1 MADNLDPELIR
12 QLNENLQQLNTVLP
26 NLAKTMGTAGTTIK
40 SAGSATATELG
51 KVATSAAGV
60 TRAEEIRAEQEKKYA
75 ESMANFS
82 RSLSSATD
90 SVKGLG
96 KALLSTTQ
104 GFTKYGGA
112 LDSAGDAAFSLGKNF
127 GILGMALGGAVKAF
141 TMVAKAGLEQADN
154 TLKAVDD
161 MTKFGAAGQFTADR
175 FLSLAHEVGLTSKNL
190 NLLTKPLASMGNAL
204 ASLGADAGK
213 GAEAFTQMAAISKEE
228 RMRYSRL
235 GVSQEE
241 LLQNQADYV
250 SLQRASGMQ
259 ITEQMKR
266 DGSLRKASLEYT
278 DNLLE
283 LAAITGKNVD
293 TIKAEQAAAISR
305 EETLI
310 QTNIQQ
316 REINRLRASGT
327 EEDKARAKVLEDELK
342 ARNDLLATVKTQ
354 TGSEKLTDAV
364 ANFFA
369 TGAIN
374 EQNAFLVRMGVPLEE
389 FRERMARGEDVTSD
403 FMNALKKAGDETV
416 DSVGAAG
423 MLSKEV
429 REAFGL
435 EKEFLQFLAGRRDI
449 DEKGA
454 RDAAAAKIEAAKTE
468 GQDTSKDIRAT
479 LQETERTI
487 QIGLDKVVQEFN
499 PLMKGFGLA
508 TAAAGA
514 LAAAAGAA
522 ALALSKIAAVGA
534 LGGNIK
540 GDSRDALK
548 DKGKVTQGKDGRYRD
563 EKGRFTKPPEPE
575 PAKGAFGKAA
585 GALGKTIG
593 ILGKVAGP
601 VGALVGVVTSAS
613 DAVEGLE
620 KVEKEKQEGKITAK
634 EATVKKSEA
643 VGEGV
648 GGAAG
653 GAGGALAG
661 AVAGAALGSFVP
673 IIGTAIG
680 GIIGAAL
687 GGMGGQFLG
696 GMAGKGIGGVAGNAM
711 AKSDVKSLEI
721 KDGQYFING
730 LPVPKEVYLKAKKET
745 ADEKDVKNLEI
756 KDGKYYINAKPVT
769 KEEYEKAQ
777 KQTLDTSNIKT
788 LEIKDDKFYINGIPV
803 PKETYDN
810 AKDKTKNDKNIQN
823 YETKDNQ
830 YFINGIPVTKEIF
843 DKSKL
848 AEAAKEIKSVE
859 VIDDKYFV
867 NGKPVSKQIYE
878 EAKKLSEENKDAKN
892 LEVKD
897 ENYYINGIPVSKD
910 EYLKAKESIDK
921 KVSKISEPLN
931 IDTGSSMAGFELPQ
945 YAEGGITKGPT
956 IAGEAGP
963 EAVIPLSENRTVPV
977 DITGLY
983 NEKLLAE
990 ISSLRGM
997 VKLLKPDAKRA
1008 IDITP
1013 IQSIQELTDELLNE
1027 KEKELKT
1034 STELSKSFIDVDK
1047 VLGNVLVSFN
1057 KFNTQ
1062 LQDVNKEIENVEDKE
1077 SRFADILDNSTI
1089 EYSRAIKKLSDG
1101 IGIKVP
1107 EKPSTGIGL
1116 KAETTTATKGM
1127 EGALGTGL
1135 TIPKGEQQEKLFE
1148 ALKAQ
1153 GITGGAAQANI
1164 LAQVQAES
1172 GFKSRSENLN
1182 YSGKKLFELYGAGN
1196 KGGNKVRFQSLEE
1209 AEQLAAQ
1216 GPEAIGNL
1224 IYGGRMGNAAD
1235 EGYKY
1240 RGRGLIQ
1247 LTGKSNYEKFG
1258 KLLGID
1264 LVENP
1269 DLANDPDVA
1278 AKIAAAYFKEK
1289 EKRGV
1294 DLTDIAAVG
1303 KAVGYAGGQAETARR
1318 AQLAQGFM
1326 KGSETPQAADGG
1338 IFKGPNT
1345 GYPVT
1350 LHGEELVAPMNS
1362 LLKKL
1367 METPAETTTVAT
1379 ASAPVATENKDTAMT
1394 MEMMGLL
1401 ADKLDT
1407 MITKLEDSNSIQDKI
1422 LRYSQV

>member
-1 MADNLDPELIR
+1 VGKKMADNLDPELIR

-26 NLAKTMGTAGTTIK
+26 NLAKTAGAAGTKIK
-40 SAGSATATELG
+40 NAGTNAATGLG
-51 KVATSAAGV
+51 NVAASAASV
-60 TRAEEIRAEQEKKYA
+60 TKAEEIRAEQEKKYA
-75 ESMANFS
+75 EAMANFS
-82 RSLSSATD
+82 RSLNSATD

-161 MTKFGAAGQFTADR
+161 ITKFGAAGQFNADR

-190 NLLTKPLASMGNAL
+190 NLLTKPLASMSTAL
-204 ASLGADAGK
+204 TSLGADAGK

-228 RMRYSRL
+228 RMMYSRL

-241 LLQNQADYV
+241 LLQNQADFV

-293 TIKAEQAAAISR
+293 TIKAEQAAALSR

-342 ARNDLLATVKTQ
+342 ARNDLLTTVKAQ

-454 RDAAAAKIEAAKTE
+454 RDAAEAKIKAAGEE
-468 GQDTSKDIRAT
+468 GKDTAKDVRAT

-522 ALALSKIAAVGA
+522 AVALGKIAAVGA

-563 EKGRFTKPPEPE
+563 DKGRFVKAPDAETS
-575 PAKGAFGKAA
+575 KGMFNKA
-585 GALGKTIG
+585 GDALGKTLG
-593 ILGKVAGP
+593 VLGKVAAP
-601 VGALVGVVTSAS
+601 VGALVGVVSSAS
-613 DAVEGLE
+613 EAVEGLE
-620 KVEKEKQEGKITAK
+620 KVEKEKQEGKLTAK
-634 EATVKKSEA
+634 EATVKKSEV
-643 VGEGV
+643 VGEGAGGAIGGV
-648 GGAAG
+648 GGAW
-653 GAGGALAG
+653 
-661 AVAGAALGSFVP
+661 AGAATGAAIGSVVP
-673 IIGTAIG
+673 VIGTAIG

-687 GGMGGQFLG
+687 GTYLGKEVG
-696 GMAGKGIGGVAGNAM
+696 GMAGGGLGKIIGENLPKM
-711 AKSDVKSLEI
+711 AK
-721 KDGQYFING
+721 
-730 LPVPKEVYLKAKKET
+730 
-745 ADEKDVKNLEI
+745 
-756 KDGKYYINAKPVT
+756 
-769 KEEYEKAQ
+769 
-777 KQTLDTSNIKT
+777 
-788 LEIKDDKFYINGIPV
+788 
-803 PKETYDN
+803 
-810 AKDKTKNDKNIQN
+810 
-823 YETKDNQ
+823 
-830 YFINGIPVTKEIF
+830 
-843 DKSKL
+843 
-848 AEAAKEIKSVE
+848 
-859 VIDDKYFV
+859 
-867 NGKPVSKQIYE
+867 
-878 EAKKLSEENKDAKN
+878 
-892 LEVKD
+892 
-897 ENYYINGIPVSKD
+897 
-910 EYLKAKESIDK
+910 
-921 KVSKISEPLN
+921 
-931 IDTGSSMAGFELPQ
+931 
-945 YAEGGITKGPT
+945 GGITKGPT
-956 IAGEAGP
+956 IAGEEGP
-963 EAVIPLSENRTVPV
+963 EAVIPLSENRSVPV
-977 DITGLY
+977 DITGLH
-983 NEKLLAE
+983 NEKLLEEISNLSGMIKFLKSDDHIEINKNESASFTAE
-990 ISSLRGM
+990 IEKMKNLLGVQTQEATRRG
-997 VKLLKPDAKRA
+997 LDAKSV

-1013 IQSIQELTDELLNE
+1013 IQSIQELTHELLSE
-1027 KEKELKT
+1027 KEKELKI
-1034 STELSKSFIDVDK
+1034 STDLSKSFIDVDK
-1047 VLGNVLVSFN
+1047 VLGNVLVTFN

-1062 LQDVNKEIENVEDKE
+1062 LQDVNQEIENVEDKE
-1077 SRFADILDNSTI
+1077 SRFADIIDSSTT
-1089 EYSRAIKKLSDG
+1089 EYSNAIKKLSDSM
-1101 IGIKVP
+1101 GIKVP
-1107 EKPSTGIGL
+1107 EKPVPSAGL

-1135 TIPKGEQQEKLFE
+1135 TIPKGQQQEKLFE
-1148 ALKAQ
+1148 ALKEQ

-1235 EGYKY
+1235 EGFKY

-1247 LTGKSNYEKFG
+1247 LTGKANYEKFG

-1303 KAVGYAGGQAETARR
+1303 KAVGYAGGQEETARR
-1318 AQLAQGFM
+1318 AQLAQAFM
-1326 KGSETPQAADGG
+1326 KGSDTLQAMDGG
-1338 IFKGPNT
+1338 IFKGPKT
-1345 GYPVT
+1345 GYPVM

-1367 METPAETTTVAT
+1367 METPAESTTVA
-1379 ASAPVATENKDTAMT
+1379 AAPAPIETDNSRNEAMN
-1394 MEMMGLL
+1394 MEMIAML

-1407 MITKLEDSNSIQDKI
+1407 MINKLDDSNNIQDKI

>member
-26 NLAKTMGTAGTTIK
+26 NLAKTAGAAGATIK
-40 SAGSATATELG
+40 SAGTNAATGLG
-51 KVATSAAGV
+51 NVATSAASV
-60 TRAEEIRAEQEKKYA
+60 TKAEEIRAEQEKKYA
-75 ESMANFS
+75 EAMANFS
-82 RSLSSATD
+82 RSLNSATD

-190 NLLTKPLASMGNAL
+190 NLLTKPLASMGAAL
-204 ASLGADAGK
+204 TSLGADAGK
-213 GAEAFTQMAAISKEE
+213 GAEAFTQMATISKEE

-293 TIKAEQAAAISR
+293 TVKAEQAAALSR

-374 EQNAFLVRMGVPLEE
+374 EQNAFLTRMGIPLEE
-389 FRERMARGEDVTSD
+389 FKERMARGEDVTSD

-454 RDAAAAKIEAAKTE
+454 RDAAAAKIKAAGEE

-522 ALALSKIAAVGA
+522 AIALGKIAAVGA

-563 EKGRFTKPPEPE
+563 DKGRFTKPPEPE
-575 PAKGAFGKAA
+575 PAKGAFGKAD
-585 GALGKTIG
+585 GALGKTLG

-601 VGALVGVVTSAS
+601 VGALVGVVSSAS

-634 EATVKKSEA
+634 EATVKKSEV

-653 GAGGALAG
+653 GVGGALAG
-661 AVAGAALGSFVP
+661 AAAGAAIGSVVP

-680 GIIGAAL
+680 GILGAAL
-687 GGMGGQFLG
+687 GGMGGQLFG
-696 GMAGKGIGGVAGNAM
+696 GMAGKSLGGLAGNDLAKMKKSVNLDTKDLGLPEMPLM
-711 AKSDVKSLEI
+711 AK
-721 KDGQYFING
+721 
-730 LPVPKEVYLKAKKET
+730 
-745 ADEKDVKNLEI
+745 
-756 KDGKYYINAKPVT
+756 
-769 KEEYEKAQ
+769 
-777 KQTLDTSNIKT
+777 
-788 LEIKDDKFYINGIPV
+788 
-803 PKETYDN
+803 
-810 AKDKTKNDKNIQN
+810 
-823 YETKDNQ
+823 
-830 YFINGIPVTKEIF
+830 
-843 DKSKL
+843 
-848 AEAAKEIKSVE
+848 
-859 VIDDKYFV
+859 
-867 NGKPVSKQIYE
+867 
-878 EAKKLSEENKDAKN
+878 
-892 LEVKD
+892 
-897 ENYYINGIPVSKD
+897 
-910 EYLKAKESIDK
+910 
-921 KVSKISEPLN
+921 
-931 IDTGSSMAGFELPQ
+931 
-945 YAEGGITKGPT
+945 GGITKGPT

-977 DITGLY
+977 DITGLN
-983 NEKLLAE
+983 NEKLLTE
-990 ISSLRGM
+990 ISNLSGMIKSL
-997 VKLLKPDAKRA
+997 KTDDH
-1008 IDITP
+1008 IE
-1013 IQSIQELTDELLNE
+1013 SIQELTHELLSE
-1027 KEKELKT
+1027 KEKELKI
-1034 STELSKSFIDVDK
+1034 STDLSKSFIDVDK

-1077 SRFADILDNSTI
+1077 SRFADIIDSSTN
-1089 EYSRAIKKLSDG
+1089 EYSKAIKKLSDG
-1101 IGIKVP
+1101 MGIKVP

-1135 TIPKGEQQEKLFE
+1135 TIPKGQQQEKLFE

-1235 EGYKY
+1235 EGFKY

-1247 LTGKSNYEKFG
+1247 LTGKANYEKFG

-1278 AKIAAAYFKEK
+1278 AQIAAAYFKEK

-1303 KAVGYAGGQAETARR
+1303 KAVGYAGGQEETARR
-1318 AQLAQGFM
+1318 AQLAQAFM
-1326 KGSETPQAADGG
+1326 KESGTPQAMDGG

-1345 GYPVT
+1345 GYPVM

-1367 METPAETTTVAT
+1367 METPAESATV
-1379 ASAPVATENKDTAMT
+1379 ASAPAPIETDNSRNEAIN
-1394 MEMMGLL
+1394 MEMISML
-1401 ADKLDT
+1401 AEKLDT
-1407 MITKLEDSNSIQDKI
+1407 MITKLDDSNSIQDKI

>member
-12 QLNENLQQLNTVLP
+12 QLNENLQQLNNVLP
-26 NLAKTMGTAGTTIK
+26 NLAKTSGAAGTAMKNAGI
-40 SAGSATATELG
+40 SAAAGLG
-51 KVATSAAGV
+51 KVAESSDKLS
-60 TRAEEIRAEQEKKYA
+60 RAEELRTEQEKKYA

-82 RSLSSATD
+82 RSLNSTVD

-161 MTKFGAAGQFTADR
+161 MTKFGAAGQFTTDR

-190 NLLTKPLASMGNAL
+190 NLLTKPLSSMGTALTSL
-204 ASLGADAGK
+204 ASDAGK

-228 RMRYSRL
+228 RMNYSRL

-241 LLQNQADYV
+241 LIQNQADFV
-250 SLQRASGMQ
+250 ALQRASGTQ

-293 TIKAEQAAAISR
+293 QIKSEQAAALSR

-310 QTNIQQ
+310 QTNLQQ
-316 REINRLRASGT
+316 QEINRLRKSGN
-327 EEDKARAKVLEDELK
+327 EDDLKRAKVLEDELK
-342 ARNDLLATVKTQ
+342 ARNDLLTTVKAQ
-354 TGSEKLTDAV
+354 TGSEKITDAV

-374 EQNAFLVRMGVPLEE
+374 EQNAFLTRMGVPLEE

-416 DSVGAAG
+416 TSVGAAG

-468 GQDTSKDIRAT
+468 GADSAKDIRAT
-479 LQETERTI
+479 MQETERTL
-487 QIGLDKVVQEFN
+487 QVGLDKLVQEFN
-499 PLMKGFGLA
+499 PLLKGFTIA
-508 TAAAGA
+508 TAGAGA
-514 LAAAAGAA
+514 LAAAASAA
-522 ALALSKIAAVGA
+522 ALALGKIAAMGA
-534 LGGNIK
+534 LGGSIK
-540 GDSRDALK
+540 GNTADALK
-548 DKGKVTQGKDGRYRD
+548 DSAPLSAG
-563 EKGRFTKPPEPE
+563 
-575 PAKGAFGKAA
+575 AKGMFKTGARVLGKMAA
-585 GALGKTIG
+585 PLALGMAAYDAYQGFNADKD
-593 ILGKVAGP
+593 
-601 VGALVGVVTSAS
+601 AS
-613 DAVEGLE
+613 FGE
-620 KVEKEKQEGKITAK
+620 K
-634 EATVKKSEA
+634 
-643 VGEGV
+643 
-648 GGAAG
+648 
-653 GAGGALAG
+653 L
-661 AVAGAALGSFVP
+661 
-673 IIGTAIG
+673 
-680 GIIGAAL
+680 
-687 GGMGGQFLG
+687 
-696 GMAGKGIGGVAGNAM
+696 GNA
-711 AKSDVKSLEI
+711 
-721 KDGQYFING
+721 
-730 LPVPKEVYLKAKKET
+730 
-745 ADEKDVKNLEI
+745 
-756 KDGKYYINAKPVT
+756 
-769 KEEYEKAQ
+769 
-777 KQTLDTSNIKT
+777 
-788 LEIKDDKFYINGIPV
+788 
-803 PKETYDN
+803 
-810 AKDKTKNDKNIQN
+810 
-823 YETKDNQ
+823 
-830 YFINGIPVTKEIF
+830 
-843 DKSKL
+843 
-848 AEAAKEIKSVE
+848 
-859 VIDDKYFV
+859 
-867 NGKPVSKQIYE
+867 
-878 EAKKLSEENKDAKN
+878 
-892 LEVKD
+892 
-897 ENYYINGIPVSKD
+897 
-910 EYLKAKESIDK
+910 
-921 KVSKISEPLN
+921 
-931 IDTGSSMAGFELPQ
+931 GSSALHGLTFGLLGTDPSELADKQLPKMAL
-945 YAEGGITKGPT
+945 GGITKGLT
-956 IAGEAGP
+956 LAGEKGP
-963 EAVIPLSENRTVPV
+963 EAVVPLPDGREIPVNIKGMNDDALLEKISELSGMIKVLTSDNIVGINKNQSTEFT
-977 DITGLY
+977 
-983 NEKLLAE
+983 AE
-990 ISSLRGM
+990 IEKMKRMLGSKIEEGKNRNLDIESATTINP
-997 VKLLKPDAKRA
+997 LLS
-1008 IDITP
+1008 
-1013 IQSIQELTDELLNE
+1013 QQELVDELLNGR
-1027 KEKELKT
+1027 EKELESITDLTKG
-1034 STELSKSFIDVDK
+1034 FFDIDK
-1047 VLGNVLVSFN
+1047 MLGNVIVTFS
-1057 KFNTQ
+1057 KFNNQ
-1062 LQDVNKEIENVEDKE
+1062 LEDANQEIENVEDKE
-1077 SRFADILDNSTI
+1077 SRFADILDSSGLK
-1089 EYSRAIKKLSDG
+1089 YSEAVKNLSSN
-1101 IGIKVP
+1101 IGIK
-1107 EKPSTGIGL
+1107 SNIQ
-1116 KAETTTATKGM
+1116 AASKGM

-1135 TIPKGEQQEKLFE
+1135 TIPKGEQQSKLFE
-1148 ALKAQ
+1148 ALKEQ

-1235 EGYKY
+1235 EGFKY

-1258 KLLGID
+1258 KMLGID

-1278 AKIAAAYFKEK
+1278 AKIAAAYFAEK

-1303 KAVGYAGGQAETARR
+1303 KAVGYAGGQAETLKR
-1318 AQLAQGFM
+1318 AQLAQNFM
-1326 KGSETPQAADGG
+1326 KGPESLQAANGG

-1345 GYPVT
+1345 GYPVM

-1367 METPAETTTVAT
+1367 METPADTSTV
-1379 ASAPVATENKDTAMT
+1379 ASAPAVDNDRGSDAMIA
-1394 MEMMGLL
+1394 MEMMSMLSE
-1401 ADKLDT
+1401 KLDT
-1407 MITKLEDSNSIQDKI
+1407 MISKLDDSNGIQDKI

>member
-26 NLAKTMGTAGTTIK
+26 NLAKTAGAAGATIKNAGTN
-40 SAGSATATELG
+40 AATGLG
-51 KVATSAAGV
+51 NVATSAASV
-60 TRAEEIRAEQEKKYA
+60 TKAEEIRAEQEKKYA
-75 ESMANFS
+75 EAMANFS
-82 RSLSSATD
+82 KSLSSAED

-112 LDSAGDAAFSLGKNF
+112 LDSAGDAARSLGKNF
-127 GILGMALGGAVKAF
+127 GILGSALDIAVKTF

-154 TLKAVDD
+154 TLKALDD

-190 NLLTKPLASMGNAL
+190 HLLTKPLASMGNAL

-213 GAEAFTQMAAISKEE
+213 GAEAFTQMATISKEE

-241 LLQNQADYV
+241 LLQNTGDYV

-278 DNLLE
+278 DNLL
-283 LAAITGKNVD
+283 LLNKITGKNVD
-293 TIKAEQAAAISR
+293 TIKAEQAAALMNA
-305 EETLI
+305 ETLI

-316 REINRLRASGT
+316 REINRLKASSN
-327 EEDKARAKVLEDELK
+327 EEDKARAIILEKEVA
-342 ARNDLLATVKTQ
+342 AREDLLKSVRVE
-354 TGSEKLTDAV
+354 TGSERIADAI
-364 ANFFA
+364 ANFMA

-374 EQNAFLVRMGVPLEE
+374 EQTAFLVNMGVPLEE
-389 FRERMARGEDVTSD
+389 FKRKMEGGANVTGD
-403 FMNALKKAGDETV
+403 MLNALKKATDETV

-429 REAFGL
+429 RESFGL
-435 EKEFLQFLAGRRDI
+435 QKEILQYSASRRGI
-449 DEKGA
+449 DEKA
-454 RDAAAAKIEAAKTE
+454 AKDAAAARIKAAGEE
-468 GQDTSKDIRAT
+468 GQDTAKDVRAT
-479 LQETERTI
+479 LQETEREV

-499 PLMKGFGLA
+499 PLLKGFTLA
-508 TAAAGA
+508 TVAAGA
-514 LAAAAGAA
+514 LATAATAAAA
-522 ALALSKIAAVGA
+522 ALAKIAAVNA

-563 EKGRFTKPPEPE
+563 DKGRFVKAPEPE
-575 PAKGAFGKAA
+575 TSKGMFNKA
-585 GALGKTIG
+585 GDALGKTLG
-593 ILGKVAGP
+593 VLGKVAAP
-601 VGALVGVVTSAS
+601 VGALVGVVSSAS
-613 DAVEGLE
+613 EAVEGLE

-634 EATVKKSEA
+634 EATVRKTETLGEA
-643 VGEGV
+643 G
-648 GGAAG
+648 
-653 GAGGALAG
+653 GGALGGLGG
-661 AVAGAALGSFVP
+661 AYAGAATGAAIGSVVP
-673 IIGTAIG
+673 VIGTAIG
-680 GIIGAAL
+680 GILGAAL
-687 GGMGGQFLG
+687 GTYLGKELG
-696 GMAGKGIGGVAGNAM
+696 GMAGKGLGGVAGNAL
-711 AKSDVKSLEI
+711 A
-721 KDGQYFING
+721 
-730 LPVPKEVYLKAKKET
+730 
-745 ADEKDVKNLEI
+745 
-756 KDGKYYINAKPVT
+756 
-769 KEEYEKAQ
+769 
-777 KQTLDTSNIKT
+777 
-788 LEIKDDKFYINGIPV
+788 KDD
-803 PKETYDN
+803 
-810 AKDKTKNDKNIQN
+810 
-823 YETKDNQ
+823 
-830 YFINGIPVTKEIF
+830 
-843 DKSKL
+843 
-848 AEAAKEIKSVE
+848 IKS
-859 VIDDKYFV
+859 I
-867 NGKPVSKQIYE
+867 
-878 EAKKLSEENKDAKN
+878 
-892 LEVKD
+892 EVKD
-897 ENYYINGIPVSKD
+897 LGLPEMP
-910 EYLKAKESIDK
+910 LMAK
-921 KVSKISEPLN
+921 
-931 IDTGSSMAGFELPQ
+931 
-945 YAEGGITKGPT
+945 GGITKGPT

-977 DITGLY
+977 DITGLN
-983 NEKLLAE
+983 NEKLLTE
-990 ISSLRGM
+990 ISNLSGMIKSL
-997 VKLLKPDAKRA
+997 KTDDH
-1008 IDITP
+1008 IE
-1013 IQSIQELTDELLNE
+1013 SIQELTHELLSE
-1027 KEKELKT
+1027 KEKELKI
-1034 STELSKSFIDVDK
+1034 STDLSKSFIDVDK
-1047 VLGNVLVSFN
+1047 VLGNVLVTFN

-1077 SRFADILDNSTI
+1077 SRFADIIDSSTN
-1089 EYSRAIKKLSDG
+1089 EYSKAIKKLSDG
-1101 IGIKVP
+1101 MGIKVP
-1107 EKPSTGIGL
+1107 EKSSTGIGL

-1135 TIPKGEQQEKLFE
+1135 TIPKGQQQEKLFE

-1235 EGYKY
+1235 EGFKY

-1247 LTGKSNYEKFG
+1247 LTGKANYEKFG

-1278 AKIAAAYFKEK
+1278 AQIAAAYFKEK

-1303 KAVGYAGGQAETARR
+1303 KAVGYAGGQEETARR
-1318 AQLAQGFM
+1318 AQLAQAFM
-1326 KGSETPQAADGG
+1326 KESGTPQAMDGG

-1345 GYPVT
+1345 GYPVM

-1367 METPAETTTVAT
+1367 METPAESATV
-1379 ASAPVATENKDTAMT
+1379 ASAPAPIETDNSRNEAIN
-1394 MEMMGLL
+1394 MEMISML
-1401 ADKLDT
+1401 AEKLDT
-1407 MITKLEDSNSIQDKI
+1407 MITKLDDSNSIQDKI